1 MQQVILGEKPFKTE
15 RRWDKG
21 QSILPH
27 LSEGMLSLSF
37 QDQLVAAIVQILLS
51 ITAENSLRMVLVLI
65 KKNDVTILV
74 HTPPF
79 WRPAWWPY
87 DVRDLK

>member
-37 QDQLVAAIVQILLS
+37 QDQVVAAIVQILLS

-65 KKNDVTILV
+65 KKKMMLPFWST
-74 HTPPF
+74 HPPF
-79 WRPAWWPY
+79 GG
-87 DVRDLK
+87 LHGGLTMSET